1 MLEIYNHGVSKA
13 KYGDEPWIYADNKHK
28 TEFYTEDQKTIS
40 IQQQQKNHYGHFSNI
55 ENK

>member
-40 IQQQQKNHYGHFSNI
+40 IQQQQKKPLWAFFEY
-55 ENK
+55 